1 MKNYFFVIILCITSF
16 TLNAFEYHGL
26 KSGMS
31 KEEVQSILKCKYSSS
46 CSFGDDD
53 SEDNIALDA
62 FFGEIK
68 PYQLKEISF
77 AYTNDNK
84 LWRIIL
90 KFEKP
95 MFGIARPAGFKTALE
110 EKYPDTSLEEETD
123 RSGFLPK
130 TLYSAF
136 LIDAELFARD
146 VKYWHDKYIQTF

>member
-1 MKNYFFVIILCITSF
+1 MSL

-31 KEEVQSILKCKYSSS
+31 KEEVQSILKCEYSSS

-53 SEDNIALDA
+53 DPEDNIALDA

-68 PYQLKEISF
+68 PYQLKKISF

-95 MFGIARPAGFKTALE
+95 MFGIALPAGFKTALE
-110 EKYPDTSLEEETD
+110 EKYPDASLEEETD
-123 RSGFLPK
+123 RSGYF
-130 TLYSAF
+130 TRTFYSAF
-136 LIDAELFARD
+136 LIDTDLFARD
-146 VKYWHDKYIQTF
+146 VKYWHDKWIQTF